1 MSVAEMNDIS
11 NFCVAGVNYKK
22 TDAVIRGWYAVNDEQ
37 YSQILSRAALC
48 GVKELF
54 VLSTC
59 NRTEIYGFAEDVSVL
74 IHLLCTCTSGDKAT
88 FQSLAY
94 IKNGIDAFQHLY
106 HVAAGLDSQI
116 LGDYEIVGQIRQS
129 VKFSRQHNL
138 IGAHLERL
146 VNSVLQCSKVIKNTT
161 SISSGTVSVSFAGVQ
176 YIKQQFPDF
185 SNKKI
190 LLLGVGKIGR
200 STCKNLVDYLGT
212 RNITLINRTPQK
224 AAALAA
230 ELGLHAAGED
240 ELEKHVQRSDVV
252 IVATNASQPVILTSH
267 LLNSVCKLIIDL
279 SIPYNVDTA
288 VKALPGIQLI
298 NVDELSGFKD
308 ETLRKREAEIP
319 MVKSIINTHLKEFL
333 EWCEMRKHLWVLKAV
348 KSKLQEI
355 TCPSLPVPVFPAA
368 AKPVTDPHEKIQQVI
383 NVMALKMRRQ
393 NQQGCHY
400 IEAINDFMVMVAI

>member
-1 MSVAEMNDIS
+1 MSVVVMNDIS
-11 NFCVAGVNYKK
+11 KFCVAGVNYKK
-22 TDAVIRGWYAVNDEQ
+22 TDAVVRGRYAVNDGQ
-37 YSQILSRAALC
+37 YRQILSRAASY

-59 NRTEIYGFAEDVSVL
+59 NRTEIYGFTEDVSTL
-74 IHLLCTCTSGDKAT
+74 IHLMCACTSGDEAT

-94 IKNGIDAFQHLY
+94 IQNGTDAVQHLY
-106 HVAAGLDSQI
+106 YVAAGLDSQI

-138 IGAHLERL
+138 IGAHLDRL
-146 VNSVLQCSKVIKNTT
+146 VNSVLQCSKVIRNTT

-185 SNKKI
+185 SKKKI

-224 AAALAA
+224 AAALAE

-240 ELEKHVQRSDVV
+240 EMERYIQLSDVV
-252 IVATNASQPVILTSH
+252 IVATNASQPVLLRSH

-279 SIPYNVDTA
+279 SIPYNVDTV
-288 VKALPGIQLI
+288 VKELPGIQLI

-308 ETLRKREAEIP
+308 ETLKKRGAEIP
-319 MVKSIINTHLKEFL
+319 MAKSIINVHLKEFS
-333 EWCEMRKHLWVLKAV
+333 EWCKMRKHLFVLKAV
-348 KSKLQEI
+348 KSKLHEI
-355 TCPSLPVPVFPAA
+355 TSPSSPVPVPASVM
-368 AKPVTDPHEKIQQVI
+368 PVTDPHEKIQKVI
-383 NVMALKMRRQ
+383 DMMALKMRRQ
-393 NQQGCHY
+393 NRQGCQY
-400 IEAINDFMVMVAI
+400 IEAINDFMGMVAI

>member
-1 MSVAEMNDIS
+1 MNDILK
-11 NFCVAGVNYKK
+11 FCVAGINYKK
-22 TDAVIRGWYAVNDEQ
+22 TDAVIRGRYAVNNDQ
-37 YSQILSRAALC
+37 YKQILSRAALY

-59 NRTEIYGFAEDVSVL
+59 NRTEIYGFAEDVSILV
-74 IHLLCTCTSGDKAT
+74 HLLCTCTSGDKAT

-94 IKNGIDAFQHLY
+94 LKNDIDAVQHLY
-106 HVAAGLDSQI
+106 YVAAGLDSQI

-129 VKFSRQHNL
+129 VKFSRQHSL
-138 IGAHLERL
+138 IGAHLDRL
-146 VNSVLQCSKVIKNTT
+146 VNSVLQCSKVIRNTT
-161 SISSGTVSVSFAGVQ
+161 SISSGTVSLSFAGVQ

-240 ELEKHVQRSDVV
+240 ELEKYVQLSDVV
-252 IVATNASQPVILTSH
+252 IVATNASKPVLLTSH

-279 SIPYNVDTA
+279 SIPYNVDSA
-288 VKALPGIQLI
+288 VKELPGIQLI

-308 ETLRKREAEIP
+308 ETLKKREAEIP
-319 MVKSIINTHLKEFL
+319 MAKSIISNHLKEFL
-333 EWCEMRKHLWVLKAV
+333 EWCKMRKHLWVLKAV
-348 KSKLQEI
+348 KSKLQEL
-355 TCPSLPVPVFPAA
+355 TRPSSSIPLFPVSVMH
-368 AKPVTDPHEKIQQVI
+368 VTEPHEKIQKVI
-383 NVMALKMRRQ
+383 DMMALKMRRQ

-400 IEAINDFMVMVAI
+400 IEAINDFMVMVAN

>member
-1 MSVAEMNDIS
+1 MNDIPK
-11 NFCVAGVNYKK
+11 FCVAGINYKK
-22 TDAVIRGWYAVNDEQ
+22 TDAVIRGRYAVNNAQ
-37 YSQILSRAALC
+37 YMHILSHAASY

-74 IHLLCTCTSGDKAT
+74 IHLLCACTSGDKAT

-94 IKNGIDAFQHLY
+94 IRNGVDAVKHLY

-129 VKFSRQHNL
+129 VKFSRKHNV
-138 IGAHLERL
+138 IGAHLDRL
-146 VNSVLQCSKVIKNTT
+146 INSVLQCSKVIRNTT

-190 LLLGVGKIGR
+190 LLLGVGKIGS

-240 ELEKHVQRSDVV
+240 ELERYIQLSDVV
-252 IVATNASQPVILTSH
+252 IVATNASQPVVLKSH

-288 VKALPGIQLI
+288 VKEVPGIQLI

-308 ETLRKREAEIP
+308 ETLKKRKAEIP
-319 MVKSIINTHLKEFL
+319 AAKAIINTHLKEFS
-333 EWCEMRKHLWVLKAV
+333 EWCQMRKHLWVLKAV

-355 TCPSLPVPVFPAA
+355 TLPSSPVPVSPTSVM
-368 AKPVTDPHEKIQQVI
+368 PVTDPHEKIQQVI

>member
-1 MSVAEMNDIS
+1 MNDIS
-11 NFCVAGVNYKK
+11 KFCVAGVNYRK
-22 TDAVIRGWYAVNDEQ
+22 TDAVIRGRYAVNDER
-37 YSQILSRAALC
+37 YSQILSRAALY

-74 IHLLCTCTSGDKAT
+74 IHLLCSCTSGDKAT
-88 FQSLAY
+88 FESLAY
-94 IKNGIDAFQHLY
+94 MKNDIDAVQHLY

-129 VKFSRQHNL
+129 VKFSRQYNL
-138 IGAHLERL
+138 IGAHLDRL
-146 VNSVLQCSKVIKNTT
+146 VNSVLQCSKVVRNTT

-185 SNKKI
+185 SNKMI

-240 ELEKHVQRSDVV
+240 ELGRHIQQSDVI
-252 IVATNASQPVILTSH
+252 IVATNAPQPVIFRSH

-288 VKALPGIQLI
+288 VKTLPGIQLV

-308 ETLRKREAEIP
+308 ETLRKRKAEIP
-319 MVKSIINTHLKEFL
+319 MVKSIINTHLKEFSA
-333 EWCEMRKHLWVLKAV
+333 WCEMRKHLWVLKAV

-355 TCPSLPVPVFPAA
+355 TYPSLPVPLFPAA
-368 AKPVTDPHEKIQQVI
+368 VKPVTNPHDKIQQVI
-383 NVMALKMRRQ
+383 DTMAVKMRRQ